1 MNVKELGQFM
11 MEKIEIDI
19 AMVPA
24 EQCPEIVGDSAM
36 YIFNALFP
44 MFIPPKESDNLSEV
58 VPYELK

>member
-1 MNVKELGQFM
+1 ML
-11 MEKIEIDI
+11 EKIEIDLT
-19 AMVPA
+19 MVPA

-58 VPYELK
+58 VPYEVK